1 MKTSFEKF
9 MASSAVQSVEL
20 STVKVDLASI
30 KDLDVVFKSAQ
41 SSIENAN
48 GLVAQ
53 DLGELANKWNQTFG
67 KLKNELNS
75 YDQNFMKAWDMID
88 IISKQLKDLGV
99 TDTSMV
105 DKYKG
110 YLAGLNKTK
119 AAISN
124 AVIANKNR
132 IDSKL

>member
-1 MKTSFEKF
+1 
-9 MASSAVQSVEL
+9 MASNAVKEVEL
-20 STVKVDLASI
+20 SEIKIDLASL
-30 KDLDVVFKSAQ
+30 KDLDVVFESAQ
-41 SSIENAN
+41 SSIQNAN
-48 GLVAQ
+48 KLVSQ
-53 DLGELANKWNQTFG
+53 DLGDIANKWNQTFG
-67 KLKNELNS
+67 KLQNELNS

-88 IISKQLKDLGV
+88 ILSKQLKDLGV

-119 AAISN
+119 AAISS

-132 IDSKL
+132 IDSKV

>member
-1 MKTSFEKF
+1 
-9 MASSAVQSVEL
+9 MASNAVKEVEL
-20 STVKVDLASI
+20 SEIKIDLASL
-30 KDLDVVFKSAQ
+30 KDLDVVFESAQ
-41 SSIENAN
+41 SSIQNAN
-48 GLVAQ
+48 KLVSQ
-53 DLGELANKWNQTFG
+53 DLGDIANKWNQTFG

-88 IISKQLKDLGV
+88 ILSKQLKDLGV

-119 AAISN
+119 AAISS

-132 IDSKL
+132 IDSKV